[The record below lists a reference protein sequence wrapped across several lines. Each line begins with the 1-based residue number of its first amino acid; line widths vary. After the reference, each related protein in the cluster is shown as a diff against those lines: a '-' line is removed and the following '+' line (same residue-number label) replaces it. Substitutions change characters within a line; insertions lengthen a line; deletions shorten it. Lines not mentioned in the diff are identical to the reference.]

1 VARFMTTSAFYADAV
16 GVGRVRAGRCV
27 ADSVANALPGDIV
40 WNGLNSQS
48 LPAGF
53 TPLDASASSMRN
65 ASQWAG
71 TPIANV
77 CLGSDSVDG

>member
-1 VARFMTTSAFYADAV
+1 MARFRTTSAFWS
-16 GVGRVRAGRCV
+16 GQQRVPAGKTV
-27 ADSVANALPGDIV
+27 ADSQADALPGDFV
-40 WNGLNSQS
+40 WPQLTAAS

-53 TPLDASASSMRN
+53 TPLDSSAQSMRA
-65 ASQWAG
+65 ASQWAN